1 MAKAYDCADSSA
13 LYDSLNWCPGTKTL
27 PGFRPRVYFIPVADI
42 AAWPKLP
49 KASDDDAPAKMADLA
64 VLKGDFTLAADKTWR
79 FIDCDS
85 VRNNGTSET
94 QGETG
99 GKTFV
104 DTLTLVFPATDAAAS
119 ALAAQLA
126 NERCAFLFQERA
138 GKFRLVGSEAFGG
151 ATIAPSLALGEGET
165 GQVGTTFAVTG
176 TTEVP
181 MPYYAGKIETEDGD
195 ISGLDGSPVAEG

>member
-1 MAKAYDCADSSA
+1 MAKAYNCAESSA

-27 PGFRPRVYFIPVADI
+27 PGFRPRVYYIPVADI

-49 KASDDDAPAKMADLA
+49 RMDDEEAPTKMAELA
-64 VLKGDFTLAADKTWR
+64 TLKGDFTLGADKTWR

-85 VRNNGTSET
+85 IRNNGSSET
-94 QGETG
+94 QGEQG

-126 NERCAFLFQERA
+126 NERCAFLFQERG

-165 GQVGTTFAVTG
+165 GQVGTTFTVTG

-181 MPYYAGKIETEDGD
+181 MPYYPGKIETEDGD
-195 ISGLDGSPVAEG
+195 ISGEDGSAVPGE